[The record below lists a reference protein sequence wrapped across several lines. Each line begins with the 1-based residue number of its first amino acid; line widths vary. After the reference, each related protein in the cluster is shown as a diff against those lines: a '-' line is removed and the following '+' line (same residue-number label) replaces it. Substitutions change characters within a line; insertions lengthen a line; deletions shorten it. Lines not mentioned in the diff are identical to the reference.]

1 MKELYKTLFSCIDNT
16 VLGGDDTA
24 ERIEKLCSNSLQM
37 KNEAAGI
44 SHVAAVCVYPVF
56 VKQAKTI
63 LKDSDIKVASV
74 AGAFPAGQSPIEVK
88 ISEVRYALEQGADEI
103 DMVISRGSFLEGNF
117 NKVQDEVAQIKQA
130 CGEKT
135 LKVILE
141 TGELKTA
148 ENIYKASMLAIEGGA
163 DFIKTSTGKIS
174 VGATLEAAESMLKS
188 IRDYREKTQK
198 WVGFKAA
205 GGISTPEEALQYYKL
220 AQNILGEKEINNQK
234 FRIGASRLTDKLFD
248 VLL

>member
-24 ERIEKLCSNSLQM
+24 ERIEKLCTNSLQM

>member
-24 ERIEKLCSNSLQM
+24 ERIEKLCTNSLQM

-174 VGATLEAAESMLKS
+174 VGATLEAAECMLKS

-220 AQNILGEKEINNQK
+220 AQNVLGEKEINNQK